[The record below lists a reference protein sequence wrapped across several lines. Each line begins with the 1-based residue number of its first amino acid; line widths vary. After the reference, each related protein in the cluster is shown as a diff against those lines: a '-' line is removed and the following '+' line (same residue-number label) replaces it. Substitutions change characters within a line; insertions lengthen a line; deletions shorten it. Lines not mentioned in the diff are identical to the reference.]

1 MRDKIPSFLLDTNRT
16 APPPRRRGSP
26 RLSALGRGIEQ
37 FARVVRTSLVQWET
51 ASRDGFFQGLDPRV
65 KLLFLAFF
73 VVIISVKKT
82 LSAEIAIGV
91 FVFILAAISRLP
103 LAAHYGRIA
112 VLGFFF
118 GFLVTLP
125 AALNIF
131 TPGEVVVT
139 LVRFAEPR
147 DLWIYHVP
155 QVVGITKEGL
165 TAVVMLTM
173 RVLNSLSVS
182 LLVISTTPFAEV
194 VRALKVLRVPD
205 LFIMTL
211 TLAYKYI
218 FIFAQT
224 AHDMHLA
231 KKARLLGRESE
242 AESRRWVAGR
252 MAFLFRKSQHRCEE
266 VFKAMQE
273 RGFSGTIKIC
283 RFGAPAA
290 RDFIMALLLSAAGV
304 VILLV

>member
-1 MRDKIPSFLLDTNRT
+1 MER
-16 APPPRRRGSP
+16 
-26 RLSALGRGIEQ
+26 
-37 FARVVRTSLVQWET
+37 FAAVVQASLIQWET
-51 ASRDGFFQGLDPRV
+51 ASRSGLFQSLDSRV
-65 KLLFLAFF
+65 KILFLVFF
-73 VVIISVKKT
+73 VVIISLKKT
-82 LSAEIAIGV
+82 LYGELLIAFLV
-91 FVFILAAISRLP
+91 FLLTALSKLP

-118 GFLVTLP
+118 GFLIALP

-139 LVRFAEPR
+139 LMRFSGPR

-155 QVVGITKEGL
+155 QVVGLTKEGL
-165 TAVVMLTM
+165 TTVAMLTM
-173 RVLNSLSVS
+173 RVLNSLAVS
-182 LLVISTTPFAEV
+182 LLVISTTPFTEV
-194 VRALKVLRVPD
+194 VRSLKVFRVPD